1 MKMFFTRV
9 RNGLRRR
16 FGAHLSTADWIAWR
30 DQQLSDSRSRQLEA
44 HLKACT
50 LCWLESQ
57 RLEDALALFSE
68 ADAISKQWTP
78 PVNEGVE
85 NLQERIQIWRRS
97 QAGALS
103 KSLRPVDT
111 KVRLQ
116 RVTSELEVYL
126 GTRMTVRLIEAACQS
141 SEEVRNI
148 LTTARPLLT
157 GLMGEQAAFNVTSL
171 LFKIFTPERT
181 LA

>member
-9 RNGLRRR
+9 RDGLRRR
-16 FGAHLSTADWIAWR
+16 FGEHLSTVDWIAWR
-30 DQQLSDSRSRQLEA
+30 DRQLSDNRRRQLET

-68 ADAISKQWTP
+68 ADAINRQWTP
-78 PVNEGVE
+78 PISEGLA
-85 NLQERIQIWRRS
+85 NLQKRIQVWRRS
-97 QAGALS
+97 QAGTFS
-103 KSLRPVDT
+103 KSFRPVDT

-126 GTRMTVRLIEAACQS
+126 GTRMTIRLIEAACQS

-171 LFKIFTPERT
+171 LFKIFAPETRFV
-181 LA
+181 

>member
-1 MKMFFTRV
+1 MKMFFAQV

-30 DQQLSDSRSRQLEA
+30 DQQLSDSRSRRLDA

-50 LCWLESQ
+50 PCWLESQ
-57 RLEDALALFSE
+57 RLDDALALFSE

-78 PVNEGVE
+78 PISEGLAD
-85 NLQERIQIWRRS
+85 LQERIQVWQRS
-97 QAGALS
+97 QAGTLS
-103 KSLRPVDT
+103 KSPRPVDT

-116 RVTSELEVYL
+116 RVTSELQVYL
-126 GTRMTVRLIEAACQS
+126 GTRMTIRLIEAACQS

-171 LFKIFTPERT
+171 LFKIFVPKRT

>member
-1 MKMFFTRV
+1 MKMFFARV

-16 FGAHLSTADWIAWR
+16 FGSHLTTAGWIAWR
-30 DQQLSDSRSRQLEA
+30 DQQLGDSQSRQIEA

-50 LCWLESQ
+50 PCWLKSQ

-68 ADAISKQWTP
+68 ADAISRQCTP
-78 PVNEGVE
+78 PVEEGLA
-85 NLQERIQIWRRS
+85 NLQEKIQIWRRS
-97 QAGALS
+97 QPRTIS

-111 KVRLQ
+111 KMRLQ
-116 RVTSELEVYL
+116 RVISELEVYL
-126 GTRMTVRLIEAACQS
+126 GTRMTVRLLEAACQS

-157 GLMGEQAAFNVTSL
+157 GLMGEQAALNVTSL
-171 LFKIFTPERT
+171 LFQIFAPERT

>member
-9 RNGLRRR
+9 SNGLRRR
-16 FGAHLSTADWIAWR
+16 YGGHLSTADWIAWR
-30 DQQLSDSRSRQLEA
+30 DQQLTDSRSRQLEA

-78 PVNEGVE
+78 PISEGLA
-85 NLQERIQIWRRS
+85 NLQERIQVWRRS
-97 QAGALS
+97 EAGPLS

-116 RVTSELEVYL
+116 QVTSELEVYL
-126 GTRMTVRLIEAACQS
+126 GTRMTIRLIEAACQS
-141 SEEVRNI
+141 SEEVRNL
-148 LTTARPLLT
+148 LTTVRPLLT

-171 LFKIFTPERT
+171 LFKIFAPETRF
-181 LA
+181 A